1 MIEAIEQAIK
11 PHDKYQMEMKLDYE
25 LLEGEKTHYQISTY
39 IFVPQSL
46 GITASTYSK
55 AEFYRDIQNYIR
67 LKTPSL
73 ILRDFTRNSSNSPL
87 IALERIITGENWG
100 GEPEYHERMLNNFKL
115 LSATLKSSIRDHFI
129 LIQRRIAEAPPHSK
143 VNLLI
148 HNLIEEFLVETKRI
162 TDKYRSFYAAFN
174 LPHVDEQI
182 FTAYK
187 FTDESLSLLIE
198 ESAVE
203 MFQIVEVYLKKGD
216 KIDFKQKLYEQ
227 VETETKYRKSQGYHS
242 VLKESDD
249 NEEYAFR
256 ASVLKKYAS
265 SVLFL
270 STTVRREGTELE
282 HFLFAVAA
290 GFSMIFA
297 TIVAFYFQQKYGQLT
312 FPVFIALVIGYMF
325 KDRIKELGK
334 NLFAKYLENTLYD
347 RRTTIHTQDGKHKL
361 GVLREKV
368 TFVREK
374 DIPSPILR
382 ARNRDQ
388 MTELDN
394 EGQGENIICYTKDI
408 VLFTHVFKEVFVD
421 GPGITGINDI
431 MRFDVRPYLKKMAE
445 PVQSRNYLEA
455 GQFKTFLCHKVYH
468 LNFISRYR
476 SIQPKQDKL
485 DKRLRLIL
493 NREGIKRV
501 EQVPV

>member
-1 MIEAIEQAIK
+1 
-11 PHDKYQMEMKLDYE
+11 
-25 LLEGEKTHYQISTY
+25 
-39 IFVPQSL
+39 
-46 GITASTYSK
+46 
-55 AEFYRDIQNYIR
+55 
-67 LKTPSL
+67 
-73 ILRDFTRNSSNSPL
+73 
-87 IALERIITGENWG
+87 
-100 GEPEYHERMLNNFKL
+100 
-115 LSATLKSSIRDHFI
+115 
-129 LIQRRIAEAPPHSK
+129 
-143 VNLLI
+143 
-148 HNLIEEFLVETKRI
+148 
-162 TDKYRSFYAAFN
+162 
-174 LPHVDEQI
+174 VDEQI

-501 EQVPV
+501 EQLPV